1 MKNGVHRLQQW
12 GEMVF
17 GPIIK
22 QEVPRMNIYK
32 LKADFERYQGFSHLK
47 NEDCKRL
54 VDYELDHRWFR
65 GAAIGDQWWPIA
77 MGLNEGDEDLPPG
90 DFPWCSFPAFSKR
103 AVEALQDLLD
113 PNGEI
118 LPLICEFGDYYA
130 FNTTQVVDAL
140 NEEYSELKRFKSSG
154 RISEILR
161 YEFYPEKLQ
170 GLSIFKLRQS
180 PSKDYVTDTF
190 VQRVQE
196 AGLVGFDF
204 SKAQRVWSGS
214 LPVRQEH

>member
-1 MKNGVHRLQQW
+1 MASHPFV
-12 GEMVF
+12 
-17 GPIIK
+17 K

-32 LKADFERYQGFSHLK
+32 LKSDFERYQGLRKLK
-47 NEDCKRL
+47 EEDRKKL
-54 VDYELDHRWFR
+54 LDYRLDHRWFR

-77 MGLNEGDEDLPPG
+77 MGLNEGDEDLPSG

-103 AVEALQDLLD
+103 AVEALRNLLE

-130 FNTTQVVDAL
+130 FNTTSVVDAL
-140 NEEYSELKRFKSSG
+140 DEERSELKRFKSSG

-170 GLSIFKLRQS
+170 GLSIFKLRQF
-180 PSKDYVTDTF
+180 PAGDYVTDTF

-204 SKAQRVWSGS
+204 STARQVWSGS
-214 LPVRQEH
+214 VPMGQES